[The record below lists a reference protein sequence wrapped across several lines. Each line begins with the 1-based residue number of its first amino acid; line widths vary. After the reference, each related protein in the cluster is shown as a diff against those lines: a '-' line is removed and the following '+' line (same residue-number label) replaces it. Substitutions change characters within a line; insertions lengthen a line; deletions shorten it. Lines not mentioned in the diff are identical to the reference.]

1 MAADGAT
8 PYEQSVVLTASLLQA
23 RSRWLDDEGV
33 TDQRPALAW
42 TTGDPP
48 DTYERGRLG
57 YPLEA
62 VRWGLAGA
70 SRPVRRV
77 LDVGAGTGK
86 LTRTL
91 ADLDL
96 DVVAVDPSALMLN
109 GLAVALPEVE
119 RRVGT
124 AEELPLEDASVD
136 AVTCGQAWP
145 WVDAARGAA
154 EVARVLR
161 PGGVL
166 ALMWNL
172 RDESEPWVVAFSAVW
187 DVQKSAGQKLHE
199 QPPELGPL
207 LTAPERHEV
216 RHRQS
221 ISPAD
226 LRDMSLSR
234 WHVLQ
239 RDPADRERV
248 LARVH
253 ELAET
258 PPDLGGREAVDL
270 PYLTVTWRSRRRT

>member
-1 MAADGAT
+1 MH
-8 PYEQSVVLTASLLQA
+8 
-23 RSRWLDDEGV
+23 DEGV
-33 TDQRPALAW
+33 TDQRDALAW
-42 TTGDPP
+42 TTGDPA
-48 DTYERGRLG
+48 DTYERGRSG
-57 YPLEA
+57 YPREA

-70 SRPVRRV
+70 SRDVHRV

-91 ADLDL
+91 VDMGL
-96 DVVAVDPSALMLN
+96 DVVAVDPSALMLD
-109 GLAVALPEVE
+109 GLAAALPEVE

-124 AEELPLEDASVD
+124 AEELPLDDASVD
-136 AVTCGQAWP
+136 AVTCGQAWH
-145 WVDAARGAA
+145 WVDAAQGAA

-172 RDESEPWVVAFSAVW
+172 RDESEPWVAALSEVW
-187 DVQKSAGQKLHE
+187 DVQKSAGQGVHE

-234 WHVLQ
+234 SHVLQ
-239 RDPADRERV
+239 LHPAERERV

-253 ELAET
+253 ALGET
-258 PPDLGGREAVDL
+258 HPDLAGRETVDL